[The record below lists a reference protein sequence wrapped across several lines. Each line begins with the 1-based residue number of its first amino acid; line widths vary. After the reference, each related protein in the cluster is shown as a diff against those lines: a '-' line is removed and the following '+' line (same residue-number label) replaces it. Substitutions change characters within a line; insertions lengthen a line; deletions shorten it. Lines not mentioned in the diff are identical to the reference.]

1 MIPQDV
7 CSFLKF
13 LQTQRTCKHKKQRK
27 QIKTKLFFILIQR
40 PMPLC
45 VISVS
50 LVAPVSRMVRMLWLL
65 DQSLNTA
72 LNMTLDLRTLTA
84 RCPSMKITKNQ
95 EVSTNIL
102 LKKLLKLLFIDWLIV
117 IIYSYSHFLNLS
129 LRSIWCIWRAASR
142 GVRCAERMWEWTV
155 CAGAGGIHLWLLRWI
170 HTRHVSHGLRGWATA
185 HDHVSHDE
193 GISMWVGLA
202 QVYISVC
209 FLLIIINSM

>member
-1 MIPQDV
+1 
-7 CSFLKF
+7 
-13 LQTQRTCKHKKQRK
+13 
-27 QIKTKLFFILIQR
+27 
-40 PMPLC
+40 MPLC

-72 LNMTLDLRTLTA
+72 LNMTLDLRTPTA

-155 CAGAGGIHLWLLRWI
+155 CAVQEGYTCDCFDGYTLDMSRMACVGEQQHMIMCHMM
-170 HTRHVSHGLRGWATA
+170 RGSACGW
-185 HDHVSHDE
+185 D
-193 GISMWVGLA
+193 
-202 QVYISVC
+202 
-209 FLLIIINSM
+209 